1 MRCCEN
7 RRVALST
14 KLAENTLNIFSER
27 VMKLP
32 NLLTISRI
40 IAAPIIAI
48 LIWRETSNIQ
58 LIIAFLLFC
67 FASLTDWLDGYV
79 ARKFEI
85 ESHLG
90 RILDPIADKVLIACA
105 LLALA
110 SHYTKDWLFI
120 APALII
126 FLREFIISGFREY
139 MSKEGIVIKVSAL
152 AKWKTTLQ
160 LAAIG
165 LIILSMILAENEF
178 VNHMSVATLWLSAFV
193 TIQTAY
199 YYIESGLSELNQ

>member
-48 LIWRETSNIQ
+48 LIWRETSNEQ

-67 FASLTDWLDGYV
+67 VAGLTDWLDGYV

-90 RILDPIADKVLIACA
+90 RILDPIADKVLLACV

-110 SHYTKDWLFI
+110 SHYTRDWLFI

-139 MSKEGIVIKVSAL
+139 MSKEGIVINVSAL

-160 LAAIG
+160 LVAIG
-165 LIILSMILAENEF
+165 LIIVSMIFAENKF
-178 VNHMSVATLWLSAFV
+178 VNHISVATLWLSAIV
-193 TIQTAY
+193 TIQTAFD
-199 YYIESGLSELNQ
+199 YIKLGLSELKH

>member
-1 MRCCEN
+1 MR
-7 RRVALST
+7 
-14 KLAENTLNIFSER
+14 
-27 VMKLP
+27 LP

-79 ARKFEI
+79 ARKFKI

-105 LLALA
+105 LLALG
-110 SHYTKDWLFI
+110 SHYTRDWLFI

-139 MSKEGIVIKVSAL
+139 MSKEGIVINVSAL

-160 LAAIG
+160 LVAIG
-165 LIILSMILAENEF
+165 LIIVSMIFAENEF
-178 VNHMSVATLWLSAFV
+178 VNHISVATLWLSAIV
-193 TIQTAY
+193 TIQTAFDY
-199 YYIESGLSELNQ
+199 NKLGLSELKH

>member
-14 KLAENTLNIFSER
+14 KLAENTLNIFSEK

-32 NLLTISRI
+32 NLLTILRI

-48 LIWRETSNIQ
+48 LIWRESSYAQ
-58 LIIAFLLFC
+58 LIIAFVLFC
-67 FASLTDWLDGYV
+67 VAGLTDWLDGYL
-79 ARKFEI
+79 ARKLEM

-90 RILDPIADKVLIACA
+90 RILDPIADKVLLACI

-110 SHYTKDWLFI
+110 SHYTRDWLFI

-139 MSKEGIVIKVSAL
+139 MSKEGIVINVSAL

-160 LAAIG
+160 LAAVG
-165 LIILSMILAENEF
+165 LIILSMIFTENAFLAYT
-178 VNHMSVATLWLSAFV
+178 SIATLWLSAIV
-193 TIQTAY
+193 TVQTAY
-199 YYIESGLSELNQ
+199 DYLKLGLSELKH

>member
-1 MRCCEN
+1 MN
-7 RRVALST
+7 
-14 KLAENTLNIFSER
+14 
-27 VMKLP
+27 LP
-32 NLLTISRI
+32 NLLTILRI
-40 IAAPIIAI
+40 IGAPIIAI
-48 LIWRETSNIQ
+48 LIWRETSYGQ

-67 FASLTDWLDGYV
+67 VAGLTDWLDGYL
-79 ARKFEI
+79 ARKLKI
-85 ESHLG
+85 ETHLG
-90 RILDPIADKVLIACA
+90 RILDPIADKVLLTCI

-110 SHYTKDWLFI
+110 SHHSRDWLFI

-139 MSKEGIVIKVSAL
+139 MTKEGIVIKVSAL

-178 VNHMSVATLWLSAFV
+178 FNHMSVAILWLSATV

-199 YYIESGLSELNQ
+199 YYIKTGLSELNQ